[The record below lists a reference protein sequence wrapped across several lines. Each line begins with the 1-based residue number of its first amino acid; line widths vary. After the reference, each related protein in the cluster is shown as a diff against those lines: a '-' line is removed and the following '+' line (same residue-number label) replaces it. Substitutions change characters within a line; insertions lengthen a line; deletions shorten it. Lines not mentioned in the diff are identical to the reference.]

1 MRDEVRKLYL
11 PSLSYVKENE
21 HFLEACQTIEYY
33 WNYYTDYYSK
43 YYILSTFIRS
53 LPNSINNDD
62 TEAWFLGLVGLLSI
76 RMSDR

>member
-1 MRDEVRKLYL
+1 MRGEGRKLYL

-21 HFLEACQTIEYY
+21 HFLEACETVEYY

-43 YYILSTFIRS
+43 YYIEYFQKKP

-62 TEAWFLGLVGLLSI
+62 TEAWFVGLVLSI
-76 RMSDR
+76 WMSER